1 MRIDISTIDKSTLQK
16 IQDSEDYQLK
26 IPLVLYTTDNEK
38 EVQLN
43 SIDIVFKKNKKQV
56 AVISGIIKDKE
67 DKVHDP
73 AKLEENKRNVFYIE
87 TASIK
92 KELLEEYL
100 PDDNLDTKEPSLNFS
115 FICNFYSPKQGEIKI
130 DFHCRALLIPAED
143 NDYRL
148 DFKEIRRSARV
159 PLFYNLLLILFILG
173 VLHLWNGQNA
183 QVFNQHPFFSPT
195 YIAPILS
202 AIALY
207 LGIQFNELR
216 KVSSKLSAT
225 RDFMRSTEFYL
236 DSDTVRLFNNRYT
249 SIILTALFAV
259 GSYFLLWQFF
269 PITIG
274 APDTLQLF
282 AKGEENYLPVAS
294 GKVYWKDLDNV
305 KVSVNKEA
313 KQLEEEA
320 FFDIA
325 QIPEI
330 NFPISSLIWQSK
342 LKENEF
348 QLDEYFENCDQ
359 KPFKISDAKQR
370 CEESGSDAENCYCRV
385 LQYLKT
391 GSVSGC
397 MVELLENNTFTD
409 RRRNP
414 KDMQNMPLEILK
426 KLFNNLDA
434 DPDNSILTKSTYDF
448 DKTGGALGKE
458 LERMEVD
465 ENRPFKVTTTVLEEL
480 INQSFFKLLSEYDGN
495 KDANN
500 KRKVKTLNTI
510 WDFYLYFDHERLA
523 DRLAGANQAKFNF
536 IEQSKRLL
544 QEVADNKEFLGSGE
558 FAQGFVQFLLLYR
571 SRLEIEQKPAV
582 DSLINNYIISKS
594 PSVLRKRFD
603 KFINAFELVES
614 KFDTSL
620 YNNVIKHNLG
630 KIALDKFKNTK
641 EQKEKI
647 DFTIRVSKALVLE
660 KLENHEF
667 YKNQIHEKIVS
678 AAETNKE
685 IDIPYIYLKALG
697 FHGISLTQKQIDYFE
712 AQICDKWGFVPNYS
726 QAIRDRNGTP
736 HESLIEL
743 AKYWDGSEF
752 RQKCENLKSTEENLD
767 ENDNSEPEN

>member
-16 IQDSEDYQLK
+16 IKDSEEYKLN

-43 SIDIVFKKNKKQV
+43 SIDIVLKKDKKQI

-67 DKVHDP
+67 GEVHDP

-87 TASIK
+87 TAGIK
-92 KELLEEYL
+92 KELVDDYF
-100 PDDNLDTKEPSLNFS
+100 PDQNLDTKEPSLNFS

-130 DFHCRALLIPAED
+130 DFHCRALLIPAEEE
-143 NDYRL
+143 DYRL
-148 DFKEIRRSARV
+148 DFKEIRRSARI

-183 QVFNQHPFFSPT
+183 QVFNQHPFFSPK

-225 RDFMRSTEFYL
+225 RDFMQSTEFYL

-249 SIILTALFAV
+249 SVILTVLFAV

-294 GKVYWKDLDNV
+294 GKVYWKDLENV

-313 KQLEEEA
+313 KQLKEEA

-348 QLDEYFENCDQ
+348 RLDEYFEDCDQ
-359 KPFKISDAKQR
+359 EPFKISDAKKQ
-370 CEESGSDAENCYCRV
+370 CEESNSNPENCYCRV

-391 GSVSGC
+391 GSISGC
-397 MVELLENNTFTD
+397 MVELLENKTFTD

-426 KLFNNLDA
+426 ELFNRLDA
-434 DPDNSILTKSTYDF
+434 DPDNSILTKSAYDF

-465 ENRPFKVTTTVLEEL
+465 ENRPFKVTTPVLVEL
-480 INQSFFKLLSEYDGN
+480 INQSFEKLITTYDGT
-495 KDANN
+495 KDANS

-510 WDFYLYFDHERLA
+510 WDFFLYFDHERRA
-523 DRLAGANQAKFNF
+523 DRLAGADQAQFNF
-536 IEQSKRLL
+536 IEQSNNLL
-544 QEVADNKEFLGSGE
+544 QEVAEDKEFLGSGP
-558 FAQGFVQFLLLYR
+558 FSQGFVQFLLLYR
-571 SRLEIEQKPAV
+571 SRLEAEQKPEV
-582 DSLINNYIISKS
+582 DSLINNYIVSKS
-594 PSVLRKRFD
+594 PSVLRKRFNI
-603 KFINAFELVES
+603 FINAFELVET

-620 YNNVIKHNLG
+620 YNNVIKYNLG
-630 KIALDKFKNTK
+630 KIALDEFKNTR

-667 YKNQIHEKIVS
+667 YKNQIHQKIVA
-678 AAETNKE
+678 AAEANKG
-685 IDIPYIYLKALG
+685 IDIPYIYLKKLG
-697 FHGISLTQKQIDYFE
+697 YHGISLTQKQIDYFE
-712 AQICDKWGFVPNYS
+712 AQICDKWGFSPDYS
-726 QAIRDRNGTP
+726 QAIKEGNSTP
-736 HESLIEL
+736 HENL
-743 AKYWDGSEF
+743 AKLAEYWDGPEF
-752 RQKCENLKSTEENLD
+752 RIKCENRKNNEEDLEENI
-767 ENDNSEPEN
+767 SAEPEQ